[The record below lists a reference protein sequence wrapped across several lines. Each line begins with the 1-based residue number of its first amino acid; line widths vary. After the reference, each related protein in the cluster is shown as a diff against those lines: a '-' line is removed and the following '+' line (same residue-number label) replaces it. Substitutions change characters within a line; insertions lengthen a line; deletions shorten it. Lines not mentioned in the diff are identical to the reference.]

1 VGRNHGQG
9 ADIPEG
15 RKRAKSDHTHRSKTL
30 FDDLVVP
37 AKQLDWDGEAK
48 RDSCSFYAT
57 KKLKYRTG
65 YGGVRGADGIEL

>member
-1 VGRNHGQG
+1 M
-9 ADIPEG
+9 
-15 RKRAKSDHTHRSKTL
+15 HRSKTL

-37 AKQLDWDGEAK
+37 AKQRDWDGEAK